1 MKANNNLV
9 WLIKEK
15 VKSVVGEKVA
25 ALHIFTVAIYIAQ
38 LLQYPRKKIKLQLA
52 PRNIKYINL
61 YERLWK
67 RACFIA

>member
-1 MKANNNLV
+1 MKANNNLL

-25 ALHIFTVAIYIAQ
+25 ALHIFTVAMYIAQ
-38 LLQYPRKKIKLQLA
+38 LQYPGKKIKLQLV

-61 YERLWK
+61 YERYWK
-67 RACFIA
+67 RACCIV